1 MFHISSVAEDWCD
14 DDDDNALD
22 AAKVNITMLLP
33 QILETLAF
41 LPDFLTSC
49 PKSRNSNWLGSKS
62 GKTLWYIYFVN
73 YSYCHFQTFM
83 LQMGKVLK
91 SKVLKLSQCVIFHQ
105 VTYYISPP

>member
-1 MFHISSVAEDWCD
+1 MFHISSVAEDWC
-14 DDDDNALD
+14 DDDNALD

-91 SKVLKLSQCVIFHQ
+91 SKVLNYHSVLFSTK
-105 VTYYISPP
+105 